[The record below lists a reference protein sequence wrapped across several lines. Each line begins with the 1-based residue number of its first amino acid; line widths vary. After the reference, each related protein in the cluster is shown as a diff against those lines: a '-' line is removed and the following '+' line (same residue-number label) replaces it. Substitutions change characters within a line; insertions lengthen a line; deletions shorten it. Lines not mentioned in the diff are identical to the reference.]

1 MKWFVIIL
9 VLSIVL
15 LSGCTKVYVC
25 WDGSQEKLASRC
37 PTIPRAE
44 ITEQE
49 AGKSMDSF
57 GTAIAQAKGDSYTR
71 VNLYQQNKTWYSG
84 VLFTNKQT
92 QTVTEARFRID
103 GKTGTVTCQTGC
115 EYLEFN

>member
-1 MKWFVIIL
+1 MKWVIVIMIL
-9 VLSIVL
+9 SVVL
-15 LSGCTKVYVC
+15 LSGCAKVYVC
-25 WDGSQEKLASRC
+25 YDGTTQKLASRC
-37 PTIPRAE
+37 PTIPLAE

-71 VNLYQQNKTWYSG
+71 VNIYQQNKTWYSG

-92 QTVTEARFRID
+92 QTAIEAKFRID

-115 EYLEFN
+115 DYLEFN